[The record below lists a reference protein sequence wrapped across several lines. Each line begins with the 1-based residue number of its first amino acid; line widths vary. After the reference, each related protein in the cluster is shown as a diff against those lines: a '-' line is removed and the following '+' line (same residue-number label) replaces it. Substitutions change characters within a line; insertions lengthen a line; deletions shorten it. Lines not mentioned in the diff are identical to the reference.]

1 VSKINIETLERIEK
15 LAMLRLD
22 EKEKNQ
28 IAGDLEKIVGMF
40 DKLSEVDTEGV
51 EPLVHMNPD
60 PQILAA
66 DEIGEH
72 IDKDLAMQN
81 SKGTK
86 DGFFTVPKIIK

>member
-1 VSKINIETLERIEK
+1 MSKINIETLERIEK